1 MITDNPCCVFIMG
14 CVAPDFAIGGSTWG
28 AFVLGAFPTRICNA
42 SRCSYSTPTSSMI
55 YPSRLLGAR
64 GTRTSERTICPM
76 SPRPPPLP
84 SRLPSVGGVVR
95 LPRLAVGP
103 FTLSIGSPQLA
114 IVSPSERSIRGDSA
128 PGPSIPEPNGWTPF
142 HPLGGREKLGV
153 SPSLPRGWHWMLP
166 SRTFRR
172 AERRQRSSALRHHG
186 RHGGHRFGTAQSGP
200 GTSPVS
206 SHWGALAR
214 SLRSRP
220 GTAGCSATY
229 P

>member
-1 MITDNPCCVFIMG
+1 MG

-28 AFVLGAFPTRICNA
+28 AFVLGAFPARICNA
-42 SRCSYSTPTSSMI
+42 SHCICNASHCSLTFAWGPLDQNVREDYLSHE
-55 YPSRLLGAR
+55 
-64 GTRTSERTICPM
+64 SE
-76 SPRPPPLP
+76 PPPLL
-84 SRLPSVGGVVR
+84 SRLQSVGGVVR

-103 FTLSIGSPQLA
+103 LTLSIGSQQLT
-114 IVSPSERSIRGDSA
+114 IVSPSERPLRGDSA

-142 HPLGGREKLGV
+142 HPLGGREKLGG
-153 SPSLPRGWHWMLP
+153 SPDYPSLPHRWHWMLP

-172 AERRQRSSALRHHG
+172 AERRQRSSALRRHG
-186 RHGGHRFGTAQSGP
+186 RHGGHRFCTAQAGP

-214 SLRSRP
+214 SLLSRP
-220 GTAGCSATY
+220 GIAGCLETD